1 MFEDKKRRWQTE
13 MSERRQEWEKQ
24 LQAAHSRASRAEQLL
39 ESQVAKL
46 VQENRRLLTETDAL
60 SNDKKR
66 LSDRCHSLELELDAL
81 KIDMRALLTDVTP
94 SNGDGSSDVISH
106 VIDPDRY
113 KIGSSNYAEVVLGT
127 NPRQRRRRPLHAG
140 PAAKDSA
147 PPHGSSGPPPDARA
161 LSLPELQRELETAR
175 RDADACRHEF
185 ERERQDWKAEKE
197 KVIDYQK
204 RLQLSYL
211 QVLHK
216 NRLLE
221 LDVQQLTG
229 EMAAIDIRQLSSE
242 ETQSNAKD
250 EPLH

>member
-13 MSERRQEWEKQ
+13 MSERKQEWENQ
-24 LQAAHSRASRAEQLL
+24 LQAAHSRASKAEQALQ
-39 ESQVAKL
+39 SQVAKL
-46 VQENRRLLTETDAL
+46 SQENRRLLTETDAL

-81 KIDMRALLTDVTP
+81 KIDMRALLTDVMP
-94 SNGDGSSDVISH
+94 SNGDDTSDVISH
-106 VIDPDRY
+106 VINPDRY
-113 KIGSSNYAEVVLGT
+113 KIGSSNYAEVLGT
-127 NPRQRRRRPLHAG
+127 NPRQRMRPFHAG
-140 PAAKDSA
+140 AAKDSA
-147 PPHGSSGPPPDARA
+147 PPHGSSGPPDARA

-242 ETQSNAKD
+242 ENQSNAKD

>member
-13 MSERRQEWEKQ
+13 MTERRQEWENQ
-24 LQAAHSRASRAEQLL
+24 LQAAHSRASKAEQVLQ
-39 ESQVAKL
+39 SQVAKL
-46 VQENRRLLTETDAL
+46 NQENRRLLAQADEL

-66 LSDRCHSLELELDAL
+66 LSDRCHSLELELEFL
-81 KIDMRALLTDVTP
+81 KIDMRGLLGDVTTT
-94 SNGDGSSDVISH
+94 NGDASDVIGH
-106 VIDPDRY
+106 VIIDPERY
-113 KIGSSNYAEVVLGT
+113 KIDSNYAEVLGT
-127 NPRQRRRRPLHAG
+127 NPRQRRRPHAG
-140 PAAKDSA
+140 AAKESVT
-147 PPHGSSGPPPDARA
+147 PHGSSGGQDVRA

-175 RDADACRHEF
+175 RDADACRREF
-185 ERERQDWKAEKE
+185 EQERQGWKEEKE

-211 QVLHK
+211 QMLHK

-242 ETQSNAKD
+242 ENQSNGKD